1 MVEEMV
7 RWECVCVCVC
17 VRERGW
23 EGELRERYCFTG
35 IISGAREKEGG
46 GEKGERK
53 RKKAW

>member
-1 MVEEMV
+1 M
-7 RWECVCVCVC
+7 CVC

-46 GEKGERK
+46 GEKGERV
-53 RKKAW
+53 RFDRIKKDGRD